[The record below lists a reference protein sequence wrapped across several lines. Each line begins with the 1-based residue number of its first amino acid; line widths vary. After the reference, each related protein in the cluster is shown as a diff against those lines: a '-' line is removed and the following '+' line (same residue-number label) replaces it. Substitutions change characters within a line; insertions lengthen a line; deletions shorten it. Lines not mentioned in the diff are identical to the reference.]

1 MLLSKQQQEDR
12 PGAKPRAL
20 VLHVGGDTLHALA
33 QLLQGVSSYRPMA
46 LDLLWQV
53 CQPSWV
59 QPAGTAVALRL
70 PALAH
75 HLAGCRNPSSDAI
88 FFMQILERGQQIS
101 ESFGSKSKW
110 RLIRMTVC
118 DMKDQVSMF
127 RNEYMLPEAANLLR
141 LHLLTDTR

>member
-1 MLLSKQQQEDR
+1 VLLSKQQQEDR

-53 CQPSWV
+53 RRPSLV
-59 QPAGTAVALRL
+59 QPAGTAVAPPLA
-70 PALAH
+70 ALEP
-75 HLAGCRNPSSDAI
+75 HLAGCRHPSCDAV
-88 FFMQILERGQQIS
+88 FCMQILERGQQIS
-101 ESFGSKSKW
+101 ESFGGKSKW

-118 DMKDQVSMF
+118 QLDNQVSM
-127 RNEYMLPEAANLLR
+127 
-141 LHLLTDTR
+141 LT

>member
-1 MLLSKQQQEDR
+1 MLLSKQQQEDH

-53 CQPSWV
+53 RQPSLV
-59 QPAGTAVALRL
+59 QPAGTAVAPRL
-70 PALAH
+70 AALTQR
-75 HLAGCRNPSSDAI
+75 LAGCRHPLYNAV

-101 ESFGSKSKW
+101 ESFGGKSKW

-118 DMKDQVSMF
+118 DMNNQV
-127 RNEYMLPEAANLLR
+127 LA
-141 LHLLTDTR
+141 H